1 MAEQAY
7 PPWISHST
15 LLRQVRI
22 TGRLRTLEPLRVG
35 MGKVDTPDVTTD
47 LPVIRVKELRSG
59 IEVPYIPGSSLKG
72 VFRSTAESIA
82 KSEGVKPDPCSGL
95 SKNNCM
101 AARRVEGQT
110 LEDFVKTLLKKNAI
124 RDALKSFADNACLLC
139 KVFGAPT
146 YRSKIVFEDAY
157 PVDEGGKLTSV
168 PTGIKVGIAIDRTT
182 GAVATGAFYRVEYV
196 EPGALFSF
204 SLNSTNLPNYA
215 LGLLAEVFTLLDDGL
230 IRVGGFKSRGFGR
243 VRATDVNLMVKHY
256 SPISGEADRLDTLGD
271 PGDRSVS
278 LTPSDVRDGWIIFR
292 GPELEALLKELR
304 RVWKDYAVSASKR

>member
-1 MAEQAY
+1 
-7 PPWISHST
+7 
-15 LLRQVRI
+15 VRI

-35 MGKVDTPDVTTD
+35 MGRVDTPDVTTD

-72 VFRSTAESIA
+72 VFRSAAESIA

-110 LEDFVKTLLKKNAI
+110 LEDFVKTLLRKNAI

-146 YRSKIVFEDAY
+146 YRSKVVFEDAY

-168 PTGIKVGIAIDRTT
+168 PTGIKMGIAIDRTT
-182 GAVATGAFYRVEYV
+182 GAVATGALYRVEYV

-204 SLNSTNLPNYA
+204 SFNSTNLPNYA

-243 VRATDVNLMVKHY
+243 VRADDVSLMVRHY
-256 SPISGEADRLDTLGD
+256 SPISGEAGRLDTLGD

-278 LTPSDVRDGWIIFR
+278 LTPSDVRDEWVIFR

-304 RVWKDYAVSASKR
+304 RVWKDYAASASKR